1 MRKVIFGSVTLLSLI
16 ILVACSSNNSDKS
29 TTEQTTNQ
37 TTETTLTTEATT
49 TIPSSVDN
57 SQYDA
62 VVHEIKTLIDSETS
76 VEIENNIVDADYP
89 DGHNVIRVVIIGEN
103 VQPMKETFEAV
114 NSNTATTEQHNIIAM
129 AQMLI
134 SDLGKLLPDE
144 TTTIELGYEISAEQ
158 YQLIAKSS
166 KIKDFIPVGELI
178 LE

>member
-62 VVHEIKTLIDSETS
+62 VVHEIKTLID
-76 VEIENNIVDADYP
+76 
-89 DGHNVIRVVIIGEN
+89 
-103 VQPMKETFEAV
+103 
-114 NSNTATTEQHNIIAM
+114 
-129 AQMLI
+129 
-134 SDLGKLLPDE
+134 
-144 TTTIELGYEISAEQ
+144 
-158 YQLIAKSS
+158 
-166 KIKDFIPVGELI
+166 
-178 LE
+178 